1 MTNSQLANPGVENSS
16 LFKSESEIFG
26 NNGMAS
32 TLKKSQASPNKSP
45 PTKNKQEEKS
55 PTAVVQ
61 SIPPLIKQQPPP
73 VGEGENRLETPY
85 TFWFSARG
93 RGAKNKTSAGDFEH
107 SIKQI
112 VTVSSVEQFWR
123 AYSRV
128 IQPNEL
134 NGRCDIHLFKF
145 GIRPMWEDEANKN
158 GGKWQVRLKK
168 GIATRCWEN
177 LILAM
182 VGEQFACGNE
192 ICGAVVSVRYHTE
205 DIVGIWN
212 RTATNM
218 AVISQIRDVVKRVLN
233 LPTSSIMEYKEHY
246 ESIKDASNRQNAFN
260 QQHHASHHNGH
271 HSNGPRRPD
280 PDFRRNKN

>member
-1 MTNSQLANPGVENSS
+1 
-16 LFKSESEIFG
+16 
-26 NNGMAS
+26 
-32 TLKKSQASPNKSP
+32 
-45 PTKNKQEEKS
+45 
-55 PTAVVQ
+55 
-61 SIPPLIKQQPPP
+61 
-73 VGEGENRLETPY
+73 
-85 TFWFSARG
+85 
-93 RGAKNKTSAGDFEH
+93 
-107 SIKQI
+107 
-112 VTVSSVEQFWR
+112 
-123 AYSRV
+123 
-128 IQPNEL
+128 
-134 NGRCDIHLFKF
+134 
-145 GIRPMWEDEANKN
+145 MWEDEANKN

-246 ESIKDASNRQNAFN
+246 ESIKDASNRQNWSWLGIFLEGKKKLGRIEKSYLTFLSPLEN
-260 QQHHASHHNGH
+260 
-271 HSNGPRRPD
+271 
-280 PDFRRNKN
+280 